1 MVGMHIHIIPN
12 RNSTPAVLLRESYRV
27 GGNVRK
33 RTLANLS
40 KLPMDA
46 VDAIRRILKGE
57 KLVSVEV
64 AFKIVEN
71 GSLHH
76 GHVDAVLSAM
86 RQLGFEKLVGSRHSP
101 ERDLVVAMVVARILE
116 PQSKLA
122 TSQWWHT
129 TTLPEILG
137 VSDAREDD
145 LYAAMDW
152 VLKRQE
158 VIEKKL
164 AARHLHN
171 DGLALY
177 DLTSSYFEG
186 VSCPIAR
193 LGYDRDGKKGK
204 LQINYGLL
212 TNERG
217 IPVSVSVFEGNTG
230 DPKTLL
236 PQVEKVQERFGIE
249 QFVMVGDR
257 GMITQTQIDELR
269 EMDGVDWITALRP
282 EPTRKLINDVRQLS
296 HPFSE
301 AFLLSYATMLHWWR
315 RDGKAMLEA
324 ASEGEAISQE
334 QGYLLW
340 EPYFVGHRLAA
351 RNVLGEAELN
361 VSEFV
366 EALDELEAMDAR
378 VHSSLQK
385 CQLGEGLRRQG
396 RLDESLI
403 CLNEALAFVRDTGEA
418 YCEAEIFRQKGLV
431 LVEKSIDVTEA
442 ESCFR
447 RAIEVAQNQ
456 GAKLLELRAATSL
469 GEFLRDRGRS
479 VEAQKLLSE
488 IYGWFTEG
496 FDTADLV
503 DAKALLDELSDTTAD
518 PSPISIAVVPLRN
531 LSTEKDTEYFSDGL
545 SEDIILD
552 LSQVSGLR
560 VISRSSAMRLKGTEK
575 DLRSIGAELHVDYVL
590 EGSVR
595 RSGDDIRITV
605 QLVDV
610 SKDAHVWGDRFSGSL
625 ENVFTFQEEIS
636 RKIVEALRLTLSPV
650 EERRLSER
658 PIDDVQAYDTYLKA
672 RRDLW
677 SFTADGLE
685 RAERLLQNA
694 LDRVGPN
701 ALLYAAQGMV
711 QFQYVN
717 MGARPPASGFRM
729 AEEYCEK
736 AFTLRPDSP
745 DGQFLHGLLEVRK
758 PGGFEG
764 SIRLFKQC
772 LAAQPSHSDA
782 LYWIGLLYLY
792 AGRTAVAR
800 PYIEAL
806 LELDPLSQQN
816 HVLHPWSEV
825 MDGRFEEGIDGM
837 RSMSEMDVENPIF
850 RWFYSSLLARLER
863 RDEALSVF
871 AEIRTLAPGSVYD
884 GLSKIFEAVFQN
896 DRASAVA
903 AIEAYT
909 EKTWWGFVYSWEVA
923 GGYALLGETEEALR
937 WLRNAVDRGF
947 INYPFL
953 NEYDPFL
960 ENLRGEKAFQ
970 ELMKHVRERWESFDA

>member
-71 GSLHH
+71 GSRHH

-282 EPTRKLINDVRQLS
+282 EPIRKLINDGVLQMGLFDERNLFEVT
-296 HPFSE
+296 HPDFPNE
-301 AFLLSYATMLHWWR
+301 RLVACRNPELAER
-315 RDGKAMLEA
+315 RRHKRRALLEA
-324 ASEGEAISQE
+324 TCKELEKVCRMVERRRLQGKEDIRAAVKKLLNKYKVGRYYRLDIRDDGFDFELDETTMDADASRLTNGNSELANKRLQRWKRHMGTIAKQFEGIRQRIGRGQLHGKDKIGVRVGRVLNKYKVGKHFKLDIRDDSFSFEIDDTKVTAEA
-334 QGYLLW
+334 
-340 EPYFVGHRLAA
+340 
-351 RNVLGEAELN
+351 
-361 VSEFV
+361 
-366 EALDELEAMDAR
+366 ALDGIYVIR
-378 VHSSLQK
+378 TSLAEQRMK
-385 CQLGEGLRRQG
+385 T
-396 RLDESLI
+396 DDT
-403 CLNEALAFVRDTGEA
+403 VRS
-418 YCEAEIFRQKGLV
+418 Y
-431 LVEKSIDVTEA
+431 
-442 ESCFR
+442 
-447 RAIEVAQNQ
+447 
-456 GAKLLELRAATSL
+456 KLLTQVERAFRSFKSMDLKVRPIRHRRENRVRAHV
-469 GEFLRDRGRS
+469 FLCMLAYY
-479 VEAQKLLSE
+479 VLWHMMEAWRPLL
-488 IYGWFTEG
+488 
-496 FDTADLV
+496 
-503 DAKALLDELSDTTAD
+503 
-518 PSPISIAVVPLRN
+518 
-531 LSTEKDTEYFSDGL
+531 FSD
-545 SEDIILD
+545 ED
-552 LSQVSGLR
+552 Q
-560 VISRSSAMRLKGTEK
+560 
-575 DLRSIGAELHVDYVL
+575 
-590 EGSVR
+590 
-595 RSGDDIRITV
+595 
-605 QLVDV
+605 
-610 SKDAHVWGDRFSGSL
+610 
-625 ENVFTFQEEIS
+625 
-636 RKIVEALRLTLSPV
+636 
-650 EERRLSER
+650 
-658 PIDDVQAYDTYLKA
+658 QAKA
-672 RRDLW
+672 RRDPVAPAKRSEAALRKIQTKKLDDGSRAS
-677 SFTADGLE
+677 SFRTLL
-685 RAERLLQNA
+685 RLLSNIVRNKCRRPEA
-694 LDRVGPN
+694 GPDEPTFD
-701 ALLYAAQGMV
+701 V
-711 QFQYVN
+711 
-717 MGARPPASGFRM
+717 
-729 AEEYCEK
+729 
-736 AFTLRPDSP
+736 TTTPDSKQQRAY
-745 DGQFLHGLLEVRK
+745 DLLK
-758 PGGFEG
+758 
-764 SIRLFKQC
+764 
-772 LAAQPSHSDA
+772 
-782 LYWIGLLYLY
+782 
-792 AGRTAVAR
+792 
-800 PYIEAL
+800 
-806 LELDPLSQQN
+806 
-816 HVLHPWSEV
+816 
-825 MDGRFEEGIDGM
+825 GIT
-837 RSMSEMDVENPIF
+837 V
-850 RWFYSSLLARLER
+850 
-863 RDEALSVF
+863 
-871 AEIRTLAPGSVYD
+871 
-884 GLSKIFEAVFQN
+884 
-896 DRASAVA
+896 
-903 AIEAYT
+903 
-909 EKTWWGFVYSWEVA
+909 
-923 GGYALLGETEEALR
+923 
-937 WLRNAVDRGF
+937 
-947 INYPFL
+947 
-953 NEYDPFL
+953 
-960 ENLRGEKAFQ
+960 
-970 ELMKHVRERWESFDA
+970 